1 MKRLR
6 VSYSM
11 LSAMKRGDLNSVVSM
26 YLHKDMPRTVEQQEG
41 LDYHKRWGDA
51 IMKNKAVKIGAG
63 EYIFNSP
70 KIEEK
75 HEVEYG
81 EDFTLVGVFDCIDDK
96 RLYEFKSGTQD
107 VFSYVNSYQLP
118 IYFLIAKLKDI
129 KIDEAW
135 LIHYNQYE
143 NKGEMAIVK
152 NTDKSIEEASNYVDT
167 LGGMVKNYLQQINLI

>member
-11 LSAMKRGDLNSVVSM
+11 LSAMKRGDVNSVMNM
-26 YLHKDMPRTVEQQEG
+26 YLRKEMPRTEEQQEG
-41 LDYHKRWGDA
+41 LEYHRKWEES
-51 IMKNKAVKIGAG
+51 IMKRKVVKIGLG

-70 KIEEK
+70 RVEEK

-81 EDFTLVGVFDCIDDK
+81 QDFTLVGVYDCIDDK
-96 RLYEFKSGTQD
+96 RLYEFKTGTQD

-152 NTDKSIEEASNYVDT
+152 NTDKAIDEASNYVDT
-167 LGGMVKNYLQQINLI
+167 LGGIVKSYLQQIKLI